1 MTAKKRKTSKPQV
14 IRDKVVIV
22 RANGLDF
29 RVYVPDRKQSKTVW
43 LHIGDVG
50 SFMKIVAQHVQEH
63 IPKDLPLG
71 LMWLDGKSQWVA
83 RWLED
88 GGASREVAVTV
99 LRHKTVNGEKV
110 MLVPSVFNSKMV
122 IARATCRA
130 KAEQMG
136 MPVSRRPGEE

>member
-1 MTAKKRKTSKPQV
+1 
-14 IRDKVVIV
+14 
-22 RANGLDF
+22 
-29 RVYVPDRKQSKTVW
+29 
-43 LHIGDVG
+43 
-50 SFMKIVAQHVQEH
+50 MKIVAQTVQEH
-63 IPKDLPLG
+63 SPRDLPLG

-99 LRHKTVNGEKV
+99 LRHKTLNGEKV
-110 MLVPSVFNSKMV
+110 MLVPSVFNAKMV

-136 MPVSRRPGEE
+136 MPHSRRPGEE